1 MSVEKAIKALL
12 DADTG
17 VGDECGDRI
26 YPSLLPEDETLP
38 AISYFRVST
47 VRDPKMG
54 ADSLVVQAR
63 IQVDCHASSY
73 SAAKDLRD
81 AVRTAVQRYS
91 GTVGGV
97 TIQQIF
103 IEGERD
109 DFEPKN
115 RIHTVSFDLQIF
127 YEE

>member
-12 DADTG
+12 DADSG
-17 VGDECGDRI
+17 VGAECGDRI

-54 ADSLVVQAR
+54 ADSIVVQSR

-73 SAAKDLRD
+73 SGAKDLRD
-81 AVRTAVQRYS
+81 AVRSAVQRYS
-91 GTVGGV
+91 GTSGGV
-97 TIQQIF
+97 VVQQIF

-115 RIHTVSFDLQIF
+115 KTHTVSLDLRVF